1 MVRVLVVE
9 DDRMVAGQ
17 VVDALSAGGLSID
30 LAGTLAR
37 ADELVWVNDYDVV
50 VLDRGLPD
58 GDSMPLLAAMRA
70 RGDDTAVLVLT
81 ARSELADRV
90 AGLDHGADDY
100 LAKPFAMPEL
110 LARVR
115 ALGRRAGASAAPVRR
130 LGDLEL
136 DPATMRVSRG
146 GRDLTL
152 TAKEFG
158 ILEHLLRHAGR
169 VVSRSELVE
178 HCWDEFA
185 DPASNVVDVRI
196 RLLRSKIGE
205 PPLIHT
211 VRGAGYVADG
221 EPR

>member
-1 MVRVLVVE
+1 MRVLVVE
-9 DDRMVAGQ
+9 DDRAVVGPM
-17 VVDALSAGGLSID
+17 VDALSVRGLSVD
-30 LAGTLAR
+30 VAGTLAR
-37 ADELVWVNDYDVV
+37 ADELMWVNDYDVV

-81 ARSELADRV
+81 ARGELSDRV

-115 ALGRRAGASAAPVRR
+115 ALGRRASTSAAPVRR
-130 LGDLEL
+130 LADLEL
-136 DPATMRVSRG
+136 DPATMRVTRG

-169 VVSRSELVE
+169 VVTRAELVE

-196 RLLRSKIGE
+196 RLLRNKIGE
-205 PPLIHT
+205 PQLIRT
-211 VRGAGYVADG
+211 VRGAGYVAG
-221 EPR
+221 VEPR

>member
-1 MVRVLVVE
+1 MRVLVVE
-9 DDRMVAGQ
+9 DDRAVAGQ
-17 VVDALSAGGLSID
+17 VVHALTAHGLSVD
-30 LAGTLAR
+30 VTATLAR
-37 ADELVWVNDYDVV
+37 ADELVWVSDYDVV

-58 GDSMPLLAAMRA
+58 GDSMSLLAAMRA
-70 RGDDTAVLVLT
+70 RGDATAVLVLT
-81 ARSELADRV
+81 ARSDLSDRV
-90 AGLDHGADDY
+90 AGLDYGADDY

-130 LGDLEL
+130 LADLEL
-136 DPATMRVSRG
+136 DPATMRVTRG

-169 VVSRSELVE
+169 VVSRAELME

-196 RLLRSKIGE
+196 RLLRSKIGD
-205 PPLIHT
+205 PPLIRT
-211 VRGAGYVADG
+211 VRGAGYAIDG
-221 EPR
+221 GPR

>member
-1 MVRVLVVE
+1 MVRVLLVE
-9 DDRMVAGQ
+9 DDRAVVGP
-17 VVDALSAGGLSID
+17 VVDTLSVRGLSVD
-30 LAGTLAR
+30 VAGTLVR

-81 ARSELADRV
+81 ARGELSDRV

-115 ALGRRAGASAAPVRR
+115 ALGRRASTSAAPVRR
-130 LGDLEL
+130 LADLEL
-136 DPATMRVSRG
+136 DPATMRVTRG

-169 VVSRSELVE
+169 VVTRAELVE

-196 RLLRSKIGE
+196 RLLRNKIGE
-205 PPLIHT
+205 PQLIRT
-211 VRGAGYVADG
+211 VRGTGYVAG
-221 EPR
+221 VEP

>member
-9 DDRMVAGQ
+9 DDSTVAGE
-17 VVDALSAGGLSID
+17 VVNALTARGFSVD
-30 LAGTLAR
+30 VAGTLAR

-115 ALGRRAGASAAPVRR
+115 ALGRRAGAAAVPVRR

-152 TAKEFG
+152 TVKEFG

-169 VVSRSELVE
+169 VVSRAELVE

-185 DPASNVVDVRI
+185 DPASNVVEVRI